1 MENFQIRGNVIKEP
15 SPKGS
20 MAGKQS
26 PRTIFYLGSVMH
38 KCRNGVS
45 TTCTKCHGL
54 SPVPFV
60 QGLCQKE
67 HSKISGNG
75 FFKEMGKLHFFHCF
89 SHLFHSHHLS
99 NSSFQVLAGSYF
111 SVAGAFL
118 GLLKYGRVSLFGM
131 LIIIWGL
138 VKEVI
143 LRKPA
148 NTSPLKSV
156 YMYPAMSIAVVCAF
170 SSIRRDVRRL
180 MRSCRAR
187 RAAKPPWSSSKSKR
201 K

>member
-1 MENFQIRGNVIKEP
+1 MSISNL
-15 SPKGS
+15 
-20 MAGKQS
+20 
-26 PRTIFYLGSVMH
+26 IF
-38 KCRNGVS
+38 
-45 TTCTKCHGL
+45 
-54 SPVPFV
+54 
-60 QGLCQKE
+60 
-67 HSKISGNG
+67 
-75 FFKEMGKLHFFHCF
+75 FFW
-89 SHLFHSHHLS
+89 LFE
-99 NSSFQVLAGSYF
+99 QVLAGSYF

-138 VKEVI
+138 VKEAI